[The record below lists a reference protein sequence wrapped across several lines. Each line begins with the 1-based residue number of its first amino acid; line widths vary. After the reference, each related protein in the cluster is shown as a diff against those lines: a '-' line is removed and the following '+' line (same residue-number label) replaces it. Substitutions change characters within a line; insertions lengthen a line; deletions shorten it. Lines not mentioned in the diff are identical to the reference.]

1 MTKTKHQ
8 SVSLTLAH
16 INDTHSYF
24 EPTSLQLQITVDQQV
39 LSPYVS
45 AGGFARIATRAE
57 QLREQAKL
65 QQKGFLF
72 LHAGDCFQGT
82 LYFSLFKGKANADML
97 NALKLDAMA
106 LGNHELDMGNEPVAH
121 FLKRIEFPL
130 LAGNWDVSNENPNK
144 PFKVSDSDRLYS
156 CITTKSDITTKK
168 HAAWIEK
175 EVNGERI
182 AIFSLALDKM
192 ADISTPDADTPFIN
206 SIEVAKATVAAIHC
220 QGINN
225 IILLSHLGYESD
237 LELAAKVDGIGIIV
251 GGHSHRLQ
259 GDFSTLGLTKDDDY
273 GRKINK
279 TYVVQAGFHAQTMGH
294 CDITFDAYGCVSE
307 FNGKNEL
314 LLGRRLCLDA
324 TLSRA
329 HTDDAHEKACQYLRQ
344 HSHVVI
350 CKKNPDVH
358 SILVDKYMPKVKA
371 LQQTIIGRTDYKLR
385 HVRVPDENGGSEV
398 APLVAESFAFAL
410 NQQGHDIEFSIHNAG
425 GVRTSL
431 DPGKITIADIAGKL
445 LPFAVP
451 IGCYEIQGC
460 YISQL
465 LEGAINNALGNG
477 VIGTGSGSYPYT
489 HNLRF
494 EYHADKPLGLR
505 IVKLEIY
512 TFDTN
517 GQQKIWQKVE
527 STRYFKGTSS
537 AYTMKGKEGYDAIVN
552 MKQQGQVTALSMADC
567 FIEFLKY
574 HPDRFQQL
582 SASQADIRMDQTEQF
597 SSTTKS

>member
-1 MTKTKHQ
+1 MIKTKHQ

-39 LSPYVS
+39 VSPYVS

-57 QLREQAKL
+57 QLREQAQL
-65 QQKGFLF
+65 QQRGFLF

-144 PFKVSDSDRLYS
+144 PFKVSDSDRLHSYVAA
-156 CITTKSDITTKK
+156 KK

-175 EVNGERI
+175 EINGERI

-206 SIEVAKATVAAIHC
+206 SIEVAKATVAAIHH

-237 LELAAKVDGIGIIV
+237 LELAAKVDGIGIVV

-273 GRKINK
+273 GQKIND
-279 TYVVQAGFHAQTMGH
+279 TYVVQAGFHAQTIGH
-294 CDITFDAYGCVSE
+294 CDITFDAYGRVSE

-324 TLSRA
+324 TLSQT

-344 HSHVVI
+344 HPHVVI
-350 CKKNPDVH
+350 CKKNPYVH

-385 HVRVPDENGGSEV
+385 HVRVPDENGSSEV

-410 NQQGHDIEFSIHNAG
+410 NQKGHDIEFAIHNAG

-431 DPGKITIADIAGKL
+431 DPGDITIADIAGKL

-451 IGCYEIQGC
+451 IGCYEIQGR

-465 LEGAINNALGNG
+465 LEGAINNALSNG
-477 VIGTGSGSYPYT
+477 VVGTGSGSYPYT

-494 EYHADKPLGLR
+494 EYCSDKPLGLR

-512 TFDTN
+512 TFDIN
-517 GQQKIWQKVE
+517 GQQKTWQKVE
-527 STRYFKGTSS
+527 ATRYFKGTSS

-552 MKQQGQVTALSMADC
+552 MRQQGQVTSLSMADC

-574 HPDRFQQL
+574 HPDRFQQMSL
-582 SASQADIRMDQTEQF
+582 NPADMVGI
-597 SSTTKS
+597 STTTKAVK